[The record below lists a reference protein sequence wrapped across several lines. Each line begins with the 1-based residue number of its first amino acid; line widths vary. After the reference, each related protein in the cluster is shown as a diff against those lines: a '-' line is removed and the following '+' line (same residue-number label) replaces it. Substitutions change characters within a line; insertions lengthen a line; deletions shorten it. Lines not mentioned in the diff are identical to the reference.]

1 MELKTL
7 SEFPKDFLW
16 GAAISSFQAEGNW
29 KKDGQG
35 PSVIDQT
42 RKEDNTTSFDDG
54 VDFYHRYHDDIRLMK
69 ELGLKAFRL
78 SISWTRV
85 FPTGNGKPNLA
96 GIEFYKNVI
105 HELKQ
110 NGIEPIVTI
119 YHFDYPTQLVEQYGG
134 WISRKSIQDYENYA
148 TYLFKELGDEVKYWI
163 TINEQDHVVKMPE
176 RLGIGDGKADF
187 SDHKQE
193 AYVANHNMCVASAR
207 VIAKCH
213 QLLPNAKIGPA
224 LSYQAYYPATDQPE
238 DVLAADDLA
247 TLTQNYI
254 LDLQCRG
261 HYNPIFKK
269 YLVDRGIF
277 PDFPTTDLELLKE
290 NRPDF
295 IGINYYSTDDV
306 SSLSAQQKFGKTEG
320 LPVPNKEYGIYAKT
334 KNRTLPTTKWGWTID
349 SVGLRIALQRL
360 YHDYELPILI
370 TENGFSNEESLEKH
384 DGVTTVSDLKR
395 ISYLHDHIKAVHEV
409 ISSGI
414 PVLGYCVWTLMDV
427 ISGHSGM
434 NKRYGLIYV
443 DRDNDDLKQLKRI
456 KKASFY
462 WYQSVIKANTE
473 EVGEDGIE

>member
-1 MELKTL
+1 MDLKAL
-7 SEFPKDFLW
+7 SEFPTDFLW

-29 KKDGQG
+29 KRDGQG
-35 PSVIDQT
+35 PSVIDKT
-42 RKEDNTTSFDDG
+42 RKEDNTTNFDDG
-54 VDFYHRYHDDIRLMK
+54 VDFYHRYHEDIQLMK

-96 GIEFYKNVI
+96 GIEFYKHVV
-105 HELKQ
+105 HELIK
-110 NGIEPIVTI
+110 NGIEPIITI

-148 TYLFKELGDEVKYWI
+148 TYLFKVLGDEVKYWI

-176 RLGIGDGKADF
+176 RLGIGNGKADF
-187 SDHKQE
+187 SNHKKE
-193 AYVANHNMCVASAR
+193 AYIANHNMCVASAR
-207 VIAKCH
+207 VIEKCH
-213 QLLPNAKIGPA
+213 QLLPHAKIGPA

-277 PDFPTTDLELLKE
+277 PAFPTNDLEILKS
-290 NRPDF
+290 NQPDF
-295 IGINYYSTDDV
+295 IGVNYYSTDDV
-306 SSLSAQQKFGKTEG
+306 SYLSAQQKFGETGG
-320 LPVPNKEYGIYAKT
+320 LPIPNKEYGIYSKT

-370 TENGFSNEESLEKH
+370 TENGFSNKESLEKQF
-384 DGVTTVSDLKR
+384 GVTTVSDLKR
-395 ISYLHDHIKAVHEV
+395 ISYLHDHIKAVHEAA
-409 ISSGI
+409 SSGI
-414 PVLGYCVWTLMDV
+414 PVFGYCVWTLMDV

-434 NKRYGLIYV
+434 DKRYGLIYV
-443 DRDNDDLKQLKRI
+443 DRDNENLKSQQRI

-473 EVGEDGIE
+473 EVGEDGI